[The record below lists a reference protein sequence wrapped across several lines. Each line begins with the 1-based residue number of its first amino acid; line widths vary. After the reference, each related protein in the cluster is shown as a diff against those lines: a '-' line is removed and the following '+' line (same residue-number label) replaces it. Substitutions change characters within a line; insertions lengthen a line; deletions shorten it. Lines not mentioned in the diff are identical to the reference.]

1 MYYNDN
7 VYIVYKI
14 KGGSMEESIIDL
26 LSQLEVY
33 VQQENITGIKNTLRA
48 LSEILRSELIRVK
61 NTVN

>member
-1 MYYNDN
+1 
-7 VYIVYKI
+7 
-14 KGGSMEESIIDL
+14 MEESIIDL